1 MVNELTSGKTLQLK
15 TIWMKPKQVASSR
28 RAGVASIAVLLDDD
42 PVSFLPLARVD
53 GVAAGRHFFVVYF
66 LDRMYIL
73 LPKVD

>member
-1 MVNELTSGKTLQLK
+1 
-15 TIWMKPKQVASSR
+15 MKPKQVASSR
-28 RAGVASIAVLLDDD
+28 RAGVASIAVLLGDD
-42 PVSFLPLARVD
+42 PVSFPLARVD